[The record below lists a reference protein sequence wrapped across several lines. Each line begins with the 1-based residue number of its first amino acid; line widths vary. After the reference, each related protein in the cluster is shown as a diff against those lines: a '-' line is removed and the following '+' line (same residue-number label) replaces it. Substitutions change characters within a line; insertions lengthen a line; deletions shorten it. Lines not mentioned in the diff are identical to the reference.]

1 MIDDGVG
8 EPILFKPMLEFFLF
22 EQDWRS
28 LFTRETR
35 WLFTY
40 HRRDSGINLYTFKNQ
55 SKFPR
60 EEKIFYQG

>member
-8 EPILFKPMLEFFLF
+8 EPILFKPMVEFFLF

-40 HRRDSGINLYTFKNQ
+40 HRRDSGINLYFQKSIKVFKR
-55 SKFPR
+55 R
-60 EEKIFYQG
+60 EDFYQG